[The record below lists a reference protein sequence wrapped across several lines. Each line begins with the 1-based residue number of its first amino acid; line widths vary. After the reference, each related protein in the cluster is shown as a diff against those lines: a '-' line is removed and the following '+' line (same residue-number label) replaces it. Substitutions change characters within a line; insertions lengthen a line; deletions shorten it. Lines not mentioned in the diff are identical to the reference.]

1 MISSL
6 FNPRRVKRL
15 DLYGDG
21 MWGISLASKE
31 RSTRAEMADLPFGIV
46 ITLKHTGGLNRIND
60 FKHACLLR
68 GYIVNEVRI
77 ENQVELYDKAQE
89 TIKFD

>member
-1 MISSL
+1 
-6 FNPRRVKRL
+6 
-15 DLYGDG
+15 